1 MSGMTEQSVKS
12 ARRHLALATISF
24 TLCFAAWGLISAFA
38 PRFRTLFALSATQ
51 TALLVAVPVLLGS
64 LARIPMGMLTDRFGG
79 RVVFSSLMLAAAIP
93 ALLVPRAASYRELL
107 GIGFLLGLAG
117 SSFSVGVGY
126 VSRWSP
132 EGRQGSFL
140 GVYGL
145 GNIGQSAA
153 VFLGP
158 VLASVIGWQRV
169 YHGIAALLATWALVF
184 ALLARNARSR
194 HKPRGSAPCSQ
205 S

>member
-1 MSGMTEQSVKS
+1 MSGITEQSVKS

-38 PRFRTLFALSATQ
+38 PRFRTLFALSAMQ

-79 RVVFSSLMLAAAIP
+79 RLVFSSLMLAAAIP
-93 ALLVPRAASYRELL
+93 AFLVPFAASYRQLL
-107 GIGFLLGLAG
+107 GIGLLGLAG

>member
-1 MSGMTEQSVKS
+1 
-12 ARRHLALATISF
+12 
-24 TLCFAAWGLISAFA
+24 
-38 PRFRTLFALSATQ
+38 
-51 TALLVAVPVLLGS
+51 
-64 LARIPMGMLTDRFGG
+64 
-79 RVVFSSLMLAAAIP
+79 MLAAAIP

-184 ALLARNARSR
+184 ALLARNSRSR

>member
-1 MSGMTEQSVKS
+1 MSGITEQSVKS

-38 PRFRTLFALSATQ
+38 PRFRTLFALSAMQ

-79 RVVFSSLMLAAAIP
+79 RLVFSSLMLAAAIP
-93 ALLVPRAASYRELL
+93 AFLVPFAASYRQLL

-126 VSRWSP
+126 VSRFYNNNTP
-132 EGRQGSFL
+132 ILTFTPIQGDVIGGKFHGHGPGRPGRRGKHTLRLQQENRRTQRRLVLCHEEFRQGRL
-140 GVYGL
+140 
-145 GNIGQSAA
+145 
-153 VFLGP
+153 
-158 VLASVIGWQRV
+158 
-169 YHGIAALLATWALVF
+169 
-184 ALLARNARSR
+184 
-194 HKPRGSAPCSQ
+194 
-205 S
+205 